1 MVCKRAGRVK
11 CMRERLPGCKFAT
24 VETAVIRC
32 DRVRRCIIIRPLNCS
47 AAAYRQSADRK
58 SKIPDRNVVA
68 GAASVV
74 AASITVAFVARIDD
88 GTNKEN
94 CY

>member
-11 CMRERLPGCKFAT
+11 CMRVRLPGCKFAT

-32 DRVRRCIIIRPLNCS
+32 DRMRCCIIIRPFNRS
-47 AAAYRQSADRK
+47 ATAYSQSADGK
-58 SKIPDRNVVA
+58 SKILDRNVVA
-68 GAASVV
+68 AASVV
-74 AASITVAFVARIDD
+74 AASITAAFIACIDD